1 MTGETPGLGGEVENP
16 NWRAQFVGKKV
27 LDDSGAPALKV
38 MKGSARPDDVYAVDG
53 LSGATL
59 TSKGAAQ
66 F

>member
-1 MTGETPGLGGEVENP
+1 M
-16 NWRAQFVGKKV
+16 

-59 TSKGAAQ
+59 TSKGVQHSFDFWMGELGFGPFLKNVREGALNHG
-66 F
+66 